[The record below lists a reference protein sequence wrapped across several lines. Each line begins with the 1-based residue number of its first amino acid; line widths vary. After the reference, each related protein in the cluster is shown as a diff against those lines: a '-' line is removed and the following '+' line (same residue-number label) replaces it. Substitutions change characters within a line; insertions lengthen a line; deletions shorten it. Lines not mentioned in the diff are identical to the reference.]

1 MSNHMG
7 LCCCLYHIG
16 KGDFKLPYKVL
27 LILNSHLIIFDQ
39 ILKST
44 SMKKMIFTFFAT
56 ILFVAMY
63 GQQIP
68 RENVLVEIG
77 TGTGCQFCPG
87 AAMGLDDLYAN
98 GDPVAGIEYHSYNSS
113 DPFNTPEAAQRTSYY
128 GISGYPTAKF
138 DGSYGTKEGGSNTQ
152 SLYSSY
158 KPIVDARMLIPTSFK
173 IEIFGD
179 HNGDL
184 WTITV
189 RVTKKATYSGTNLKV
204 RFALCESEIPYNWQ
218 GQTMINHTE
227 RTMGAAGAAGMDID
241 FGSGNEQEVS
251 TTFNFNSSWV
261 EENCEAIAWIQDDGN
276 KEVLHSI
283 GTMLPD
289 LVPPAPTFMAD
300 FVGDPTSLCGMGSVQ
315 FTNTSVGDPISYHW
329 FFEGGYPDQSWDEN
343 PSIFYQNYGTFDV
356 KLIISDGTK
365 YDTTLK
371 VDYISVN
378 ESPTASFSTVP
389 TLCNQGDD
397 PYELTQ
403 GKPEGGVYS
412 GDYVSDG
419 KYFHP
424 TQSGVGNFQVTYTY
438 TDANGCSDDADQTI
452 KVDNCVGLME
462 NDGKVGIE
470 VFPNPNNGQFT
481 INLNAVD
488 FNDAT
493 ITVMDALG
501 KEVYNKSNVSIQG
514 TYSTKV
520 DLSNNPQGVY
530 FIVVSGNNKM
540 FTQKVMLTK

>member
-1 MSNHMG
+1 
-7 LCCCLYHIG
+7 
-16 KGDFKLPYKVL
+16 
-27 LILNSHLIIFDQ
+27 
-39 ILKST
+39 
-44 SMKKMIFTFFAT
+44 MKKLIFTLFAA
-56 ILFVAMY
+56 ILFVATY

-77 TGTGCQFCPG
+77 TGTGCGFCPG

-128 GISGYPTAKF
+128 GISGYPTAQF
-138 DGSYGTKEGGSNTQ
+138 DGSYDKHEGGSANS
-152 SLYSSY
+152 SLYSTY
-158 KPIVDARMLIPTSFK
+158 KPKVDARMQIPTSFK

-184 WTITV
+184 WTITI
-189 RVTKKATYSGTNLKV
+189 RVTKKATYNGTNLKV

-218 GQTMINHTE
+218 NQTTIDHTE

-241 FGSGNEQEVS
+241 FSTGNEQEVS

-261 EENCEAIAWIQDDGN
+261 AENCEAIGWIQDDQN

-283 GTMLPD
+283 GTMLND

-300 FVGDPTSLCGMGSVQ
+300 FEGDPTHLCGMGSVQ
-315 FTNTSVGDPISYHW
+315 FTNTSIGDPISYHW

-343 PSIFYQNYGTFDV
+343 PSVFYQNYGTYDV
-356 KLIISDGTK
+356 KLIISDGTQ

-371 VDYISVN
+371 VDYISVT
-378 ESPTASFSTVP
+378 EPPTATFSSVP

-424 TQSGVGNFQVTYTY
+424 TQSGVGNFQVMYKY
-438 TDANGCSDDADQTI
+438 TDAAGCADSAYQTI
-452 KVDNCVGLME
+452 TVDECVGLME
-462 NDGKVGIE
+462 FEDKVGID
-470 VFPNPNNGQFT
+470 VFPNPTNGQFM

-488 FNDAT
+488 FNNAT
-493 ITVMDALG
+493 VRVVDALG
-501 KEVYNKSNVSIQG
+501 KEVYKENNVNING
-514 TYSTKV
+514 TYSTQV
-520 DLSNNPQGVY
+520 NLSQNPQGVY
-530 FIVVSGNNKM
+530 FVVVSGNSKM
-540 FTQKVMLTK
+540 YTKKVMLTK